1 MTDANLGPP
10 YLNQRRHCCSAAT
23 GREAGDEEEGG
34 RGGIVAHAVG
44 VQLEAAERSAVV
56 LQQPLDTVAAC
67 VQKDLP
73 GTAFAAGAAHDFL
86 QHEPLQYAAAT
97 ACIFGPN
104 NSITKQGAT
113 GRQWHRN
120 ASDL

>member
-1 MTDANLGPP
+1 LTDANLGPP
-10 YLNQRRHCCSAAT
+10 YLNQRRHRYNA
-23 GREAGDEEEGG
+23 GHGAGDEDGGG
-34 RGGIVAHAVG
+34 RRGIIAHAVG

-56 LQQPLDTVAAC
+56 LQLPLDAVAAF

-86 QHEPLQYAAAT
+86 QHEPLHYASAT
-97 ACIFGPN
+97 ASILGPN
-104 NSITKQGAT
+104 NSISKQGAA
-113 GRQWHRN
+113 GGQWHRN